1 MKGQRRSSRLVSAG
15 LKPCPTGWTTSRPAP
30 LAGRR
35 HTVRCH
41 TQIHV
46 GSPSGLHEGSAAG
59 PATRISR
66 AEALPHRRDGVTR
79 IHDSCQHG
87 SSSAYRSGR
96 MRTRALVVI
105 VVSTLLVITM
115 KWLVARVEPRL
126 TFFPSAGE
134 TETPRSIG
142 LEYEAVSIR
151 TADEETIAAWWM
163 PHDAARGDVVY
174 FHGNGGN
181 LSMWLPILAGVQAS
195 GLNVLA
201 FDYRGYGRSTGS
213 ATEQGLYRDTEAV
226 VGELARIRQTSA
238 AVGDATPRPIIY
250 WGRSLGGPVA
260 AHAARIASPDG
271 LILESTFPD
280 KASVIRGHVLLR
292 TLNLLASYRFE
303 TATML
308 RGFAGP
314 TLVMHGDADSVV
326 PYAAGRELFNALA
339 GPKRLVTL
347 RGADHNDLFPAANR
361 EYWEAVEQLVLQA
374 GARK

>member
-1 MKGQRRSSRLVSAG
+1 MQLRTVVLV
-15 LKPCPTGWTTSRPAP
+15 
-30 LAGRR
+30 
-35 HTVRCH
+35 V
-41 TQIHV
+41 V
-46 GSPSGLHEGSAAG
+46 
-59 PATRISR
+59 AT
-66 AEALPHRRDGVTR
+66 
-79 IHDSCQHG
+79 
-87 SSSAYRSGR
+87 
-96 MRTRALVVI
+96 ALVV
-105 VVSTLLVITM
+105 SM
-115 KWLVARVEPRL
+115 KWIIGRAEPRL
-126 TFFPSAGE
+126 MFFPSAGE
-134 TETPRSIG
+134 TRTPQTIG
-142 LEYEAVSIR
+142 LEYQELGIR
-151 TADEETIAAWWM
+151 TADGETIAAWWM
-163 PHDAARGDVVY
+163 PHKAARADVVY

-181 LSMWLPILAGVQAS
+181 LSMWLPILAGVHAS

-213 ATEQGLYRDTEAV
+213 PTEQGLYRDAEAV
-226 VGELARIRQTSA
+226 VGELARLRQASA
-238 AVGDATPRPIIY
+238 AVGDGTPRPIIY

-280 KASVIRGHVLLR
+280 KVSVIRGHVLLR

-303 TATML
+303 TTAML

-361 EYWEAVEQLVLQA
+361 AYWEAVEQLVLQA
-374 GARK
+374 GARN